1 MIRYTKFINVLSSPP
16 HAIKN
21 YYDDD
26 IFSFPDIFYFL
37 LKY

>member
-1 MIRYTKFINVLSSPP
+1 MIRYTTFVLSSRPPP

-37 LKY
+37 LK